1 MVRSKG
7 LELPNFYLIHLS
19 ALSMYMPT
27 AFDGSTRV
35 NSAAT
40 KNIGHG
46 LANESLK
53 IESEVK
59 PTIKEF
65 SNVVLIPYAPK

>member
-1 MVRSKG
+1 
-7 LELPNFYLIHLS
+7 
-19 ALSMYMPT
+19 MYMPT